1 MVSVMDSRAFSL
13 LQADT
18 GEDMEEEASSLL
30 GDLPVDFVALIL
42 CRMPPRDVAR
52 AACVCRSFR
61 AAAAFESV
69 WAHAAV
75 SHLPAKYSE
84 LVALEQFASERDLF
98 DHLCTNLILFAD
110 NTQGFRMERATGG
123 LCVAM
128 AARGMYIEHVD
139 APQYW
144 QWVPNFHH
152 ALFPEVAQLM
162 TVCWLEAIGEME
174 CSLPAG
180 TYTAC
185 WRIMLSRL
193 QNFGEKP
200 VTFRLSKN
208 DEQVVERQCFIDP
221 RPPRYRRRSDGE
233 LRLPMPT
240 VRVVDGGWREYDA
253 GEFTVNEHDVQPC
266 VLKFSMTAIEE
277 GQDWKSGIS
286 LDGVVVRPSNTITHI
301 QPESRDSLIRF
312 LETKDREP
320 VYNHR
325 FRR

>member
-1 MVSVMDSRAFSL
+1 
-13 LQADT
+13 
-18 GEDMEEEASSLL
+18 
-30 GDLPVDFVALIL
+30 
-42 CRMPPRDVAR
+42 
-52 AACVCRSFR
+52 
-61 AAAAFESV
+61 
-69 WAHAAV
+69 
-75 SHLPAKYSE
+75 
-84 LVALEQFASERDLF
+84 
-98 DHLCTNLILFAD
+98 
-110 NTQGFRMERATGG
+110 
-123 LCVAM
+123 
-128 AARGMYIEHVD
+128 
-139 APQYW
+139 
-144 QWVPNFHH
+144 
-152 ALFPEVAQLM
+152 M

-312 LETKDREP
+312 LEVTH
-320 VYNHR
+320 NH
-325 FRR
+325 FH

>member
-110 NTQGFRMERATGG
+110 NTQ
-123 LCVAM
+123 V
-128 AARGMYIEHVD
+128 YID
-139 APQYW
+139 R
-144 QWVPNFHH
+144 VPHFMFGSV
-152 ALFPEVAQLM
+152 L
-162 TVCWLEAIGEME
+162 
-174 CSLPAG
+174 AG
-180 TYTAC
+180 
-185 WRIMLSRL
+185 
-193 QNFGEKP
+193 
-200 VTFRLSKN
+200 
-208 DEQVVERQCFIDP
+208 
-221 RPPRYRRRSDGE
+221 
-233 LRLPMPT
+233 
-240 VRVVDGGWREYDA
+240 
-253 GEFTVNEHDVQPC
+253 
-266 VLKFSMTAIEE
+266 
-277 GQDWKSGIS
+277 
-286 LDGVVVRPSNTITHI
+286 
-301 QPESRDSLIRF
+301 
-312 LETKDREP
+312 
-320 VYNHR
+320 
-325 FRR
+325 